1 MKPNKFLYFFIIK
14 IFIKTF
20 IKPRFEMLSNL
31 DIALPS
37 PLPVSVIP
45 TINTLEYSS
54 DSMTLIKSFLSSF
67 GINKVNPFSALLCCL
82 FFTG

>member
-1 MKPNKFLYFFIIK
+1 
-14 IFIKTF
+14 
-20 IKPRFEMLSNL
+20 MLSNL

-45 TINTLEYSS
+45 SINTLEYSS

-82 FFTG
+82 FFTGWSKIKSYLINLLKYLISTNEM